1 MNEIM
6 ALVGDTIVAE
16 FSDLNDLGDFVIVVT
31 RLLVAAL
38 LGGLLGLER
47 QQRGK
52 AAGIRTHMLVCMG
65 AALFILIPQQ
75 TGITDSEMSRVIQ
88 GVIAGI
94 GFLCAGTIITGKGQ
108 QDASG
113 LTTAAGIWFT
123 AAIGIAVG
131 LGREQTAILCTVL
144 AWLVLFV
151 VPLFSHS
158 VRKDSAPDSGSRT
171 DAEEKPATQAPH
183 SPEERP

>member
-1 MNEIM
+1 MELIRNTIM
-6 ALVGDTIVAE
+6 SE
-16 FSDLNDLGDFVIVVT
+16 YSDLNDLSEFVVVVI
-31 RLLVAAL
+31 RLFLAAI

-47 QQRGK
+47 EQRGK

-65 AALFILIPQQ
+65 AALFIFIPQHA
-75 TGITDSEMSRVIQ
+75 GISDSEMSRVIQ

-94 GFLCAGTIITGKGQ
+94 GFLCAGTIITGKGE
-108 QDASG
+108 QDATG

-151 VPLFSHS
+151 VPLFSRS
-158 VRKDSAPDSGSRT
+158 IRKRM
-171 DAEEKPATQAPH
+171 
-183 SPEERP
+183 